1 MSWMSTE
8 LTRRVILV
16 HLASTTTRPVDLLSS
31 VTPVRAVPQIYISF
45 GKIMRARN
53 LALSLNWSSLSLYVA
68 GKRPKP
74 LLHLPRSV
82 SVYET
87 FKTALSVFLS
97 LGIFKVKSIPSDNSY
112 SMLRMSL
119 SSPNNFIAGLMMAW
133 EFLVLPKSKARTRD
147 GPSFRDVGWFR

>member
-31 VTPVRAVPQIYISF
+31 VTPVRAVLQIYISF

-53 LALSLNWSSLSLYVA
+53 LALSPNWSSLSLYVA